1 MLKLI
6 GFSTI
11 SILLTGGLYSCGSF
25 KPETE
30 SMDSKKRYAEATG
43 VSVKVQTKAEDEDI
57 AQYELGLAIAQGI
70 GKLGKSPGA
79 MGNSIATEES
89 FNFNHFALQYGI
101 KLAGRGGKEFDG
113 VGTSITH
120 KKYLILPTYLLYNHE
135 LQNSGLVFGG
145 LGPYIGYGLWGKTI
159 YKDPATGNQSY
170 PTFDKN
176 NGYRRFDAGLGL
188 LAGYQIPD
196 SFRFSIG
203 YDIGLVNNEHS
214 KFTKV
219 YNRALRFSV
228 GYPLDKIIDKIKKK

>member
-6 GFSTI
+6 GFSAI
-11 SILLTGGLYSCGSF
+11 SILFTGGLYSCGAF
-25 KPETE
+25 KPEK
-30 SMDSKKRYAEATG
+30 SDKKQKRYAEIMG
-43 VSVKVQTKAEDEDI
+43 VSVKEQTKAENRKMAE
-57 AQYELGLAIAQGI
+57 YELGITILTG
-70 GKLGKSPGA
+70 LGGSPGA

-145 LGPYIGYGLWGKTI
+145 LGPYFGYGLWGKTI
-159 YKDPATGNQSY
+159 YKDPTTGNQSY
-170 PTFDKN
+170 PAFDKN

-188 LAGYQIPD
+188 LAGYQIPE
-196 SFRFSIG
+196 SFRLSIG

-214 KFTKV
+214 KFTKI